1 MTTAFAPKYAIGD
14 KFYAA
19 TTKTE
24 RRKLDCPDCLGEKS
38 FKVVA
43 PSGDE
48 FSMNCPRCS
57 GDTWMRDVPDLT
69 FNHHVAEVIAD
80 EIKGY
85 CVNEYGEVGVRYRGS
100 RLNVPEGDM
109 IVDEATAR
117 AKAEVMAAELNDKAE
132 ATPVRIHH
140 KALGNLK
147 LREATLDTFK
157 NGLYD
162 SWGAFRHLREAVD
175 EVIGNEDG
183 GYGSRSDIVSYLEDR
198 LGTTHRYE
206 FVFKGFTRAMEA
218 VVALVHADEE
228 ASPVILANLREQWKA
243 LPEQAQAVWTPNDRI
258 ATDWSGKP
266 CPTY

>member
-1 MTTAFAPKYAIGD
+1 MTTTFAPKYAIGD

-19 TTKTE
+19 STKSE
-24 RRKLDCPDCLGEKS
+24 RRSLDCPDCLGEKS
-38 FKVVA
+38 FKVIA

-48 FSMNCPRCS
+48 FSMECPRCS
-57 GDTWMRDVPDLT
+57 GSTWLRDVPDLSY
-69 FNHHVAEVIAD
+69 NHHVAEVIAD

-85 CVNEYGEVGVRYRGS
+85 CVNEYGEAGVKYRGN
-100 RLNVPEGDM
+100 RLSVSESEM
-109 IVDEATAR
+109 IVDEAVALALAEEKAAVLN
-117 AKAEVMAAELNDKAE
+117 AKAETEPK
-132 ATPVRIHH
+132 RIHH

-175 EVIGNEDG
+175 EVIENEDG
-183 GYGSRSDIVSYLEDR
+183 GYGSRSDIISHLEDQ

-243 LPEQAQAVWTPNDRI
+243 LPEQAQAVWTPSGRV
-258 ATDWSGKP
+258 AVDWSGKP